1 MSQVLI
7 VSQRTRW
14 QSESGDMHVQI
25 YEIAPFAEDSFVL
38 ILEKME
44 LMLWPIVVNTKTAAA
59 PIKTNN
65 NEYSTISCPCS
76 SLINSRIIDF
86 PPGFCMVIELK
97 HLGCVEVS
105 GDFLIDSAHS
115 NRRSG
120 EGGCET
126 ACSLKQ
132 RYSSPFWQLKNWSQ
146 IGLPLDC
153 EHIF

>member
-1 MSQVLI
+1 MLDVAGPHFFAEDEMAI
-7 VSQRTRW
+7 RVRRYA
-14 QSESGDMHVQI
+14 VQI

-38 ILEKME
+38 ILEKIE

-86 PPGFCMVIELK
+86 PPGFCMVIGLK

-105 GDFLIDSAHS
+105 GDFLIDSAHC
-115 NRRSG
+115 NHRNC

-126 ACSLKQ
+126 ACSFAPTL
-132 RYSSPFWQLKNWSQ
+132 
-146 IGLPLDC
+146 LP
-153 EHIF
+153 IFPTEELAAIE